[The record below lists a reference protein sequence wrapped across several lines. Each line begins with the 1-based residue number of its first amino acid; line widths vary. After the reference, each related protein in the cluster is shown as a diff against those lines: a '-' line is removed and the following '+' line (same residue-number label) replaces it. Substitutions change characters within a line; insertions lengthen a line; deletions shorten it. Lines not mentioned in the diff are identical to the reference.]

1 MQELPDDVLSEVFVR
16 LARPGPMALSCRA
29 AATAAAKV
37 RDSAQMLGRWAI
49 ERFGGDDA
57 VYHACVKSRDDV
69 LRAVLSVSS
78 VAPAASHLEYCFFR
92 SIENRTCTAPIA
104 EALLRGGAD
113 PNTQI
118 RPLLHMACAT
128 SGIDTVRAL
137 LDAGAKPDAYDNYKV
152 RPLELAQRLGRSDV
166 ADLLRARLP
175 PPVEGAKVANSPGPE
190 LPKVVEAM
198 SVQETADLIAR
209 HLANPVV

>member
-1 MQELPDDVLSEVFVR
+1 
-16 LARPGPMALSCRA
+16 
-29 AATAAAKV
+29 
-37 RDSAQMLGRWAI
+37 MLGRWAV

-57 VYHACVKSRDDV
+57 VYHASVKSRDDV
-69 LRAVLSVSS
+69 LRAVLSS
-78 VAPAASHLEYCFFR
+78 ARIDPTHLEYCLFR
-92 SIENRTCTAPIA
+92 SIENGACTAPIA

-113 PNTQI
+113 PNTQL

-137 LDAGAKPDAYDNYKV
+137 LDAGARPDAYDNYRV

-166 ADLLRARLP
+166 AELLRARLP
-175 PPVEGAKVANSPGPE
+175 PPVEGDFVNSPGPE
-190 LPKVVEAM
+190 LPKNVDAM

-209 HLANPVV
+209 HLATPWVSSAKFMI